1 MSQFLTELDCEL
13 RDDDC
18 IWVIKKP
25 LVYLSDLVGI
35 ITVPEGFET
44 DFASVPRLPII
55 YSLFGDRAHRESVI
69 HDLNYRIDASD
80 FINFKDG
87 VKREMP
93 FDLANEIFYESMLS
107 RGKSWIVRHGMYWG
121 VCLGGKDCFHK
132 RKVMDKL

>member
-18 IWVIKKP
+18 IWVLKKP
-25 LVYLSDLVGI
+25 LVYKSDLVGI
-35 ITVPEGFET
+35 ITAPEGFEM

-55 YSLFGDRAHRESVI
+55 YSLFGDRAHREAVI
-69 HDLNYRIDASD
+69 HDLNYRIDAAN

-87 VKREMP
+87 IPKEMT
-93 FDLANEIFYESMLS
+93 FSLANDVFLEGMTC
-107 RGKSWIVRHGMYWG
+107 RKKSAIVRYGMYWG
-121 VCLGGKDCFHK
+121 VCLGGKSSFHK